1 MAQRATVPMIIA
13 LLTVTIGFVSL
24 IFAQKVTAPPMI
36 YASSYVGMMVVLYL
50 SVRLWLPHSDAVLI
64 PIVALLT
71 GIGFVM
77 IYRLTYAMEGVKNLA
92 TTQVVWILVGSGALL
107 LTILLFRDYQ
117 RLLNYKYLFAAVGIG
132 LVGSTILFGYEI
144 NGAKLWLR
152 IGSVSIEPSEFARMP
167 LIIFFAGYLADKREV
182 MAVTSRS
189 FLGLKVPSLK
199 YFGPVVL
206 VWAASVGLLVFE
218 KDVGISLLFI
228 AVSLLMLYMATGRIT
243 YMILGGLLFLTG
255 FPVLY
260 QIFPHVRSR
269 IEDWLNPW
277 SDPTG
282 QGYQITQSIFNI
294 ADGGLTGNGLGEG
307 FAQTIPEVHTDFIFS
322 AVAGELGLLGASALL
337 LVFLVFVHRGMKIAL
352 LVEDTASKLLAAG
365 LTSVLALQTIIIVGG
380 VTKAIPLTG
389 LGLPF
394 VSYGGSSVVGNF
406 ILTGLLLV
414 VSEQAGRQ
422 FAEERDN
429 NRNMEQHTG

>member
-1 MAQRATVPMIIA
+1 
-13 LLTVTIGFVSL
+13 
-24 IFAQKVTAPPMI
+24 
-36 YASSYVGMMVVLYL
+36 
-50 SVRLWLPHSDAVLI
+50 
-64 PIVALLT
+64 
-71 GIGFVM
+71 
-77 IYRLTYAMEGVKNLA
+77 
-92 TTQVVWILVGSGALL
+92 LL

-337 LVFLVFVHRGMKIAL
+337 LVFLVFVHQGMKIAL